1 MGAGTSILS
10 SKYIAKDKTK
20 ENKIV
25 LIINLFVVWRLLLLG
40 YNLSCIIIKFYLNS
54 QNKTILW
61 KIKFKIFW
69 PLVIN
74 NLVLLGMM
82 GVGKTT
88 LGKIVAKKLNLE
100 FIDIDSSVEKENS
113 MKIKNIFEKK
123 GEAFFREEEEKQTL
137 KYLHEKNCV
146 IALGGG
152 AFINN
157 ALRKEILK
165 NNISVWLDVNIKT
178 LNRRISFNQKR
189 PLLDTQ
195 NHQKKIKEIYA
206 ERKPIYKLANHR
218 IACNNLSK
226 NDIAEKI
233 IILYEKYKN

>member
-1 MGAGTSILS
+1 M
-10 SKYIAKDKTK
+10 K
-20 ENKIV
+20 
-25 LIINLFVVWRLLLLG
+25 
-40 YNLSCIIIKFYLNS
+40 
-54 QNKTILW
+54 
-61 KIKFKIFW
+61 
-69 PLVIN
+69 N

-100 FIDIDSSVEKENS
+100 FVDIDSSIEKENS
-113 MKIKNIFEKK
+113 MKIEKIFEKK
-123 GEAFFREEEEKQTL
+123 GEVFFRKEEEKQTL
-137 KYLHEKNCV
+137 KYLREKNCI

-165 NNISVWLDVNIKT
+165 NNISIWLDISIKV
-178 LNRRISFNQKR
+178 LNKRISFSQKR
-189 PLLDTQ
+189 PLLDIQ
-195 NHQKKIKEIYA
+195 NYQKKLKEIYA
-206 ERKPIYKLANHR
+206 ERKCIYKLANHR

>member
-1 MGAGTSILS
+1 
-10 SKYIAKDKTK
+10 
-20 ENKIV
+20 
-25 LIINLFVVWRLLLLG
+25 
-40 YNLSCIIIKFYLNS
+40 
-54 QNKTILW
+54 
-61 KIKFKIFW
+61 
-69 PLVIN
+69 VIN

-100 FIDIDSSVEKENS
+100 FIDIDSSVEKENL
-113 MKIKNIFEKK
+113 MKIKKIFEKK

-137 KYLHEKNCV
+137 KCLRKKNCI

-157 ALRKEILK
+157 VLRKEILK
-165 NNISVWLDVNIKT
+165 NNISIWLDVNIKT

-189 PLLDTQ
+189 PLLNTQ
-195 NHQKKIKEIYA
+195 DYQKKIKKIYI
-206 ERKPIYKLANHR
+206 ERKSTYKLANHR
-218 IACNNLSK
+218 IACDSLSK

>member
-1 MGAGTSILS
+1 M
-10 SKYIAKDKTK
+10 
-20 ENKIV
+20 
-25 LIINLFVVWRLLLLG
+25 
-40 YNLSCIIIKFYLNS
+40 
-54 QNKTILW
+54 
-61 KIKFKIFW
+61 
-69 PLVIN
+69 IN

-82 GVGKTT
+82 SVGKTT

-100 FIDIDSSVEKENS
+100 FIDIDSSIEKENS
-113 MKIKNIFEKK
+113 MKIKKIFEKK
-123 GEAFFREEEEKQTL
+123 GEAFFRKEEEEQTL
-137 KYLHEKNCV
+137 KYLREKDYI

-165 NNISVWLDVNIKT
+165 NNISVWLDVNVKT

-195 NHQKKIKEIYA
+195 NYQKRLKKIYD

-218 IACNNLSK
+218 IECNNLSK

>member
-1 MGAGTSILS
+1 M
-10 SKYIAKDKTK
+10 
-20 ENKIV
+20 
-25 LIINLFVVWRLLLLG
+25 
-40 YNLSCIIIKFYLNS
+40 
-54 QNKTILW
+54 
-61 KIKFKIFW
+61 
-69 PLVIN
+69 IN

-82 GVGKTT
+82 SVGKTT

-113 MKIKNIFEKK
+113 MKIKKIFEKK
-123 GEAFFREEEEKQTL
+123 GEAFFRKEEEKQTL
-137 KYLHEKNCV
+137 KYLREKDYI

-165 NNISVWLDVNIKT
+165 NNISIWLDVNIKT

>member
-1 MGAGTSILS
+1 M
-10 SKYIAKDKTK
+10 
-20 ENKIV
+20 
-25 LIINLFVVWRLLLLG
+25 
-40 YNLSCIIIKFYLNS
+40 
-54 QNKTILW
+54 
-61 KIKFKIFW
+61 
-69 PLVIN
+69 IN

-82 GVGKTT
+82 SVGKTT

-113 MKIKNIFEKK
+113 MKIKKIFEKK
-123 GEAFFREEEEKQTL
+123 GEAFFRKEEEKQTL
-137 KYLHEKNCV
+137 KYLREKDYI

-165 NNISVWLDVNIKT
+165 NNISIWLDVNIKT

-195 NHQKKIKEIYA
+195 NYQKKLKKIYD